1 MHLNLNLKCTR
12 QTHLK
17 KEPVGGR
24 VTANRNRF
32 PMSFT
37 ESLERKANVLA
48 IREEE
53 LIIRIENC
61 ALEVDEQLQLTG

>member
-1 MHLNLNLKCTR
+1 M
-12 QTHLK
+12 
-17 KEPVGGR
+17 
-24 VTANRNRF
+24 TANRNRF

-53 LIIRIENC
+53 LIVRIENC